1 VTAAGDKR
9 YLVLGIIAL
18 AVFAVVLV
26 VFFTPL
32 FGGRTGMQAADDLF
46 NSLSK
51 GSSYYIPA
59 VAEQAGEFKGTEV
72 AWKVEVEDE
81 ELGAAVARVFA
92 AAGAETKAGA
102 GEVAIKGDLGLLAA
116 AAAADADALYKGDPA
131 IEGKYGL
138 DGRRAVYCWYEGFK
152 ALEKNAQAEKK
163 MKVAGFAKKVM
174 TKALEPAFNFAGI
187 PASSFGERL
196 GVALFLLVFYVV
208 YTVWYGF
215 GVMFVFEG
223 LGISA
228 SKSH

>member
-1 VTAAGDKR
+1 MTAAGDKR
-9 YLVLGIIAL
+9 YLVLGIVSL
-18 AVFAVVLV
+18 VVFAVVLV
-26 VFFTPL
+26 VFFSPL
-32 FGGRTGMQAADDLF
+32 FGGRTGMEAADDLF

-51 GSSYYIPA
+51 SSSYYIPA

-72 AWKVEVEDE
+72 VWKVKVEDE
-81 ELGAAVARVFA
+81 ELGAAVAGVFA
-92 AAGAETKAGA
+92 AAGAQTKTEAGK
-102 GEVAIKGDLGLLAA
+102 VTIKGDLGRLAA

-138 DGRRAVYCWYEGFK
+138 DGRRAVYCWYEGFT
-152 ALEKNAQAEKK
+152 ALEKTARADGQIETAN
-163 MKVAGFAKKVM
+163 FAKKVM

-187 PASSFGERL
+187 PAATFSERL

-215 GVMFVFEG
+215 GIMFIFEG

>member
-1 VTAAGDKR
+1 MAAAGDKR
-9 YLVLGIIAL
+9 YLVLGIVSL

-32 FGGRTGMQAADDLF
+32 FGGRTGMEAADDLF

-72 AWKVEVEDE
+72 AWKVKVEDE

-92 AAGAETKAGA
+92 AAGAQTETGA
-102 GEVAIKGDLGLLAA
+102 GKVTIKGDLGRLAA

-152 ALEKNAQAEKK
+152 ALEKTARADGQIETAN
-163 MKVAGFAKKVM
+163 FAKKVM

-187 PASSFGERL
+187 PAAKFSERL
-196 GVALFLLVFYVV
+196 GVALFLLVFYVI

-215 GVMFVFEG
+215 AIMFIFEG